1 MHATVAG
8 PLATANGPAGPG
20 VRRGVGV
27 TDEREPSRAIAVIEA
42 LVRSR
47 MAIVAV
53 EAAASVDPRGAPP
66 VRAAIGVEAAVALH
80 TYVRNGAAGAGR
92 SCRAFAVGRA
102 FVVDA
107 ARAARL
113 PGRRRLLENAAASRP
128 RKAISMG
135 AALEHRA
142 RPEPRVRNHRLGRQ
156 GRRGTRVPLRAMFGR
171 RSSPALRVP
180 SCIDAVGCDTRRRA
194 RTRRESQQRPH
205 ARDRDRPHVARSAR
219 RAPQTCATHSRGK
232 SRSACV
238 TARHTRDTLIARCF
252 TTLVRVPVT
261 LDPERESLSGR
272 WPAWAG
278 EHGGSGQLSEADPL
292 DRGAILS

>member
-1 MHATVAG
+1 
-8 PLATANGPAGPG
+8 
-20 VRRGVGV
+20 
-27 TDEREPSRAIAVIEA
+27 
-42 LVRSR
+42 

-113 PGRRRLLENAAASRP
+113 QGRRRLLENAAASRP

-180 SCIDAVGCDTRRRA
+180 SCIDAVWLRHRRRA

-205 ARDRDRPHVARSAR
+205 ARDRDRPHVARTMHDVR
-219 RAPQTCATHSRGK
+219 HKRAPPI
-232 SRSACV
+232 SAERAAPLVV

-252 TTLVRVPVT
+252 PTQVRVPVT
-261 LDPERESLSGR
+261 LDPERGSLSGR

-292 DRGAILS
+292 DRGATLS